1 MVSNKEQEFKE
12 ALNSGNLAEAFL
24 LAMNSAVELKIT
36 TWVESSQSELKEDS
50 KDTKPHQEKETPGHS
65 LKSRINLIQGEIEN
79 KIGDQFLTN
88 SELSQILPF
97 HFHQVSLSSHNF
109 RNNLQ
114 SLQKLFGLLAALNQ
128 QDNSQQLLE
137 LLNLENQFISE
148 TPSEIPLPP
157 LELGIKT
164 KTPPVD
170 VIPVPVIPKSPVET
184 KVTQVPLEI
193 EPKEE
198 RLEEFKSEIK
208 AEIKEQIKAEIKEQI
223 KAEIK
228 EEPELELVTPAPEM
242 PVSDLDEED
251 WEESNFVPSAISFE
265 EETVKISSEIE
276 EKNDYSLD
284 ILSLDDLEES
294 PEEDWGDVALSHDNL
309 DLDLE
314 IEETGLN
321 EEDIPALKLEAS
333 AEELADFDIP
343 VIELE
348 EVPEEEDWGDVE
360 RPHDILELDLE
371 GEETNVEIGLRKAE
385 LPPLKLESET
395 EIEQLDLGEISEEE
409 DWGDLDIP
417 LETPLDNLELEEGA
431 EITFDHDLSSTFDLE
446 KEEETPFIAL
456 EETPTFEAENWDE
469 TDQVLGLESEDLELE
484 ETPQLE
490 EENWDETDQ
499 VLGLESENNFDLDD
513 LDNLPSLDLEL
524 EETPQLEEENWEE
537 TDHNLGLESEHNF
550 DLGDLDN
557 LPSLD
562 FESEETP
569 QLEEENWEE
578 TDHNLGLESENDFDL
593 GLESEDLDNLPSLD
607 LELEETPQLEE
618 ENWEETDNVLG
629 LESENNFDL
638 DDLDNLPSLDLELE
652 ETPQLEEENWEETD
666 HNLGLESENNFD
678 LGDLDNLPSLDFES
692 EETPQLEEENWE
704 ETDHNLGLESENN
717 FDLDDLDNLPSLD
730 LELEETPQL
739 EEENW
744 EETDNVL
751 GLESENNFDLDDLDN
766 LPSLDLE
773 LEETPQLEEEN
784 WEETDNVLG
793 LESENNFDLG
803 LDDLDNL
810 PNLDLE
816 SEHNLEDF
824 TGWTEEEESTSIP
837 NFDSLN
843 LDDNEDWIEEGD
855 ENPFAEISSEGDLTD
870 LNLNE
875 NDSLQS
881 NPFEETSLDEN
892 DINSLDDLGNFEHF
906 DLGENEEESLFDDII
921 SETEDKNIST
931 LSSDDLSLLDDD
943 LFNSLTTVKPRPSNP
958 KKSN

>member
-537 TDHNLGLESEHNF
+537 TDHNLGLESE
-550 DLGDLDN
+550 
-557 LPSLD
+557 
-562 FESEETP
+562 
-569 QLEEENWEE
+569 
-578 TDHNLGLESENDFDL
+578 
-593 GLESEDLDNLPSLD
+593 
-607 LELEETPQLEE
+607 
-618 ENWEETDNVLG
+618 
-629 LESENNFDL
+629 NNFDL
-638 DDLDNLPSLDLELE
+638 DDLDNLP
-652 ETPQLEEENWEETD
+652 N
-666 HNLGLESENNFD
+666 
-678 LGDLDNLPSLDFES
+678 
-692 EETPQLEEENWE
+692 
-704 ETDHNLGLESENN
+704 
-717 FDLDDLDNLPSLD
+717 
-730 LELEETPQL
+730 
-739 EEENW
+739 
-744 EETDNVL
+744 
-751 GLESENNFDLDDLDN
+751 
-766 LPSLDLE
+766 LDLE